1 MPQIAEALLYALL
14 AGAMIPLGGILA
26 QRENIRP
33 NWLEQEFRHSVIAF
47 GGGVLLA
54 AIAFVLVPGGTEDL
68 PVWAS
73 MAAMAAGGIAFARLD
88 HWIANRLGKAGQLV
102 AMLADFLPEAVALG
116 ALFAAGSE
124 AAPLLALM
132 IGLQN
137 LPEGFNAY
145 RELAAAGH
153 HGPRRVL
160 TVFLACAG
168 LGPLAALAGMAW
180 LAAAPAVTGALM
192 LFAAGG
198 LLYLIFEDIAPQTPL
213 ERRWAPPLGAVAGFM
228 AGLLGHLLLG
238 VQ

>member
-1 MPQIAEALLYALL
+1 MPQLAEALLFSLL

-54 AIAFVLVPGGTEDL
+54 AIAFVLVPGGTADL
-68 PVWAS
+68 PAWAS
-73 MAAMAAGGIAFARLD
+73 MAAMGAGGIAFARLD
-88 HWIANRLGKAGQLV
+88 LWIAQRLGKAGQLV

-116 ALFAAGSE
+116 ALFATGSE

-153 HGPRRVL
+153 YGPRRVL
-160 TVFLACAG
+160 TVFLACAA
-168 LGPLAALAGMAW
+168 LGPLAALAGLVW
-180 LAAAPAVTGALM
+180 LATAPAVTGALM

-198 LLYLIFEDIAPQTPL
+198 LLYLIFQDIAPQTPL
-213 ERRWAPPLGAVAGFM
+213 DRRWAPPLGAVAGFM
-228 AGLLGHLLLG
+228 AGLLGHLLIG